1 MKRGSLVRSKHD
13 HDHRGIVMEIGPEQT
28 RTDHGKRCARIQW
41 FDGYETIEF
50 IRILEV
56 LSEAG

>member
-13 HDHRGIVMEIGPEQT
+13 HDHRGIVREIGPEPT

-50 IRILEV
+50 IRMLEV